1 MVDIARFSVW
11 QVNLNPVKGS
21 EQAGIRPVLV
31 LSPNEMNNYLNTVIV
46 APMTTRIRNWPT
58 RVAIDYDGKHGD
70 VALDQLRTID
80 KTRLRKSTG
89 NLDPVF
95 HEEILAVLA
104 EIFAR

>member
-1 MVDIARFSVW
+1 MVEVARFSVW
-11 QVNLNPVKGS
+11 QVNLHPVKGS

-31 LSPNEMNNYLNTVIV
+31 LSPNQMNNFLNTVIV

-58 RVAIDYDGKHGD
+58 RVAIDYDGKQGE
-70 VALDQLRTID
+70 VALDQLQTID
-80 KTRLRKSTG
+80 KTRLRKNTG

-95 HEEILAVLA
+95 QEKILSVLA

>member
-1 MVDIARFSVW
+1 VVEVARFSVW

-21 EQAGIRPVLV
+21 EQAGTRPVLV
-31 LSPNEMNNYLNTVIV
+31 LSPNEMNNFLNTVIV

-58 RVAIDYDGKHGD
+58 RVAIDYHGKHGE

-80 KTRLRKSTG
+80 KTRLRKNTG

-95 HEEILAVLA
+95 HKEILAVLA